1 MPQLELI
8 WAEEAIQSFTDLL
21 ERRNNKKAVQA
32 CVEGHLLAVAANPA
46 IARSDPGPRDLL
58 LYRFVC
64 RDNGTTLNLQAEFAP
79 IDSERIGVV
88 SVSSI
93 AL

>member
-1 MPQLELI
+1 MPPLDLV
-8 WAEEAIQSFTDLL
+8 WAEEAIQSFADLL
-21 ERRNNKKAVQA
+21 NRREDKISVRN

-64 RDNGTTLNLQAEFAP
+64 RDGDTTLNLQAEFDV
-79 IDSERIGVV
+79 IDSEHLGVV
-88 SVSSI
+88 NVNSI